1 MKCCAIGKTG
11 QKGKMMKFK
20 YYIELKEGYR
30 PVMETELETNI
41 CIVIEAKNRATADRA
56 INAMLKD
63 APNIKE
69 QSGICS
75 CPRRLNIYIRTIPSI
90 RNRQKKQH
98 TDS

>member
-41 CIVIEAKNRATADRA
+41 CIVRK
-56 INAMLKD
+56 
-63 APNIKE
+63 
-69 QSGICS
+69 GS
-75 CPRRLNIYIRTIPSI
+75 CRSSP
-90 RNRQKKQH
+90 
-98 TDS
+98 